1 MSKTKNNN
9 SRTKIVPLFDKVL
22 LKEVKAENLKTKS
35 GIILP
40 ESANP
45 DKDTNKGEV
54 VAVGPG
60 RYDDGKLIPMH
71 VKVGDVVIY
80 AWGDKMKIDGEEYT
94 IVSES
99 NISAI
104 IK

>member
-1 MSKTKNNN
+1 MSKSSKTHT
-9 SRTKIVPLFDKVL
+9 TKIEPLFDKVL
-22 LKEVKAENLKTKS
+22 LREVKAIDLKTKS

-71 VKVGDVVIY
+71 VRVGDTVIY
-80 AWGDKMKIDGEEYT
+80 SWGDKMKIDGEEYT